1 MEGDNIWDS
10 DFLYKMPL
18 NIKPSIQSS
27 ILAQISSG
35 YTLTQSNKKN
45 IVKTPSKCTLRRNQ
59 YSITSMLFIV
69 LAEKIEFPSINAK
82 PVTGNLTMICQGS
95 PMGY

>member
-1 MEGDNIWDS
+1 MEGDDIWDS

-35 YTLTQSNKKN
+35 YTLTQ
-45 IVKTPSKCTLRRNQ
+45 ITRKTLSRPH
-59 YSITSMLFIV
+59 
-69 LAEKIEFPSINAK
+69 PNA
-82 PVTGNLTMICQGS
+82 P
-95 PMGY
+95 